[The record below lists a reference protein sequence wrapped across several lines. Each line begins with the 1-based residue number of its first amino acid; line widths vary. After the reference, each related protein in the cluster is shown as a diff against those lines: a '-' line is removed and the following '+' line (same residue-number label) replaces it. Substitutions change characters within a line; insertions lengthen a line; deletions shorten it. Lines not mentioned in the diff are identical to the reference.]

1 MSDPNSAKS
10 TEWLD
15 GAAVLLSALCL
26 VHCLL
31 LPFIVAGLPLLAQ
44 FSGSHLHAQMLVVVV
59 PLSVVALGLG
69 FRGHQNRRIIAI
81 GATGLL
87 LLIVGATLAHE
98 YLGIFSDRLLTTAGA
113 LVLAMAHYHN
123 TVLARRH
130 RHAAING

>member
-44 FSGSHLHAQMLVVVV
+44 FSGGHLHAQMLVVVV
-59 PLSVVALGLG
+59 PLSGVALGLG

>member
-1 MSDPNSAKS
+1 MNDPNSAKS
-10 TEWLD
+10 TDWLD

-31 LPFIVAGLPLLAQ
+31 LPLIVAGLPLLAQ
-44 FSGSHLHAQMLVVVV
+44 FSDGHLHAQMLIVVV

>member
-44 FSGSHLHAQMLVVVV
+44 FSGGHLHAQMLVVVV